1 MNKYD
6 KYYTNKKIMK
16 KCCKIFKKN
25 IKICK
30 GDLVIEPSAG
40 NGIFINCIKKY
51 NKILLDIKPENKL
64 IKKKDYL
71 KYNYKKIKNKYKKI
85 HILGN
90 PPFGKKGSLAIKF
103 IKKSCEFCDS
113 FSFILP
119 RSFNK
124 YFLKKTVPLNYH
136 LVKYYNL
143 PDNSFGKPYKKCVF
157 QIWEKRGKNRK
168 IIKKIKPNKRYK
180 FVLRKEKPDIAI
192 RRVGSK
198 SGEIYKK
205 NLENKNINTHYFLK
219 LKKDIKIGKINLK
232 EKKET
237 IGAYSISKMEL
248 IKKLNKI
255 L

>member
-157 QIWEKRGKNRK
+157 QIWEKRKKRRK

-180 FVLRKEKPDIAI
+180 FVSRKEKPDIAI

>member
-1 MNKYD
+1 MKKYD

-16 KCCKIFKKN
+16 KCCKIFKKT
-25 IKICK
+25 IKIGK
-30 GDLVIEPSAG
+30 KDLVIEPSAG

-51 NKILLDIKPENKL
+51 NNILLDIKPENRL
-64 IKKKDYL
+64 IKKQDYL
-71 KYNYKKIKNKYKKI
+71 KYNYNKIKKKYEKI
-85 HILGN
+85 HIIGN
-90 PPFGKKGSLAIKF
+90 PPFGKKQSLAIKF

-124 YFLKKTVPLNYH
+124 YFLKKTIPLNFH
-136 LVKYYNL
+136 LIKYYNL
-143 PDNSFGKPYKKCVF
+143 PENSFGEPYKKCVF
-157 QIWEKRGKNRK
+157 QIWEKRNKKRK

-180 FVLRKEKPDIAI
+180 FVKKKENPDIAI

-205 NLENKNINTHYFLK
+205 NIEKKNENTHYFIK
-219 LKKDIKIGKINLK
+219 LKKNINIKKINLK

-248 IKKLNKI
+248 IKTLNKI